1 MASQATG
8 TQTAKR
14 YQEIIS
20 VLNRNGLGFLFVRA
34 ALSPNPTKTL
44 EKIDSKEHGLSI
56 GERLCNS
63 CEELGPTFVKIGQIL
78 STRTDII
85 PESIARDLTRLQD
98 MVSPFPFDEA
108 KAEIEAQLQ
117 DTIAEVF
124 EDFNTE
130 PIASASISQV
140 YSAHMHGGAH
150 VAVKV
155 QRPGITENVK
165 TDLTVLAQL
174 AAFLDKHTKYGRLYN
189 FTGMVD
195 ELRKAMEQELDFT
208 VEAEHVHRFRK
219 QVGTNTDITAPKVY
233 WIYTT
238 PKILTMDFVEG
249 IKINDIKALNA
260 VGADKPK
267 LANTFVTSLVD
278 QILVDG
284 FFHADPHPGN
294 VMVVNEG
301 RHIEF
306 IDLGMVGELTPRF
319 RRQLANFVLG
329 LATGNMRQIAQSLM
343 SMDMSGNNINQY
355 HFTKALE
362 KVLDKYLYGPM
373 TEINIAEVFGN
384 IFEMAADFEMEIPR
398 DMTLVG
404 KCLGTAQGTVEALDP
419 SLSILQI
426 AERTA
431 RTLIFKHLTSSDFRK
446 DVISTGLD
454 LADLAKITP
463 GFLLSL
469 MRKAEDNDFA
479 VQIQVEHMTE
489 LEQSLERMANRVS
502 FTVVLLAISLIMA
515 SIIVGIAFS
524 SPELG
529 EALFA
534 LDVVALVIG
543 LALAAIIVFGLIFSM
558 IHASRKQKKSK

>member
-1 MASQATG
+1 MASQDKG
-8 TQTAKR
+8 TQTARR

-34 ALSPNPTKTL
+34 ALSPNPVRTL
-44 EKIDSKEHGLSI
+44 EKIDSREHGPSI
-56 GERLCNS
+56 GERICKS

-78 STRTDII
+78 STRSDII
-85 PESIARDLTRLQD
+85 PESIANDLTRLQD
-98 MVSPFPFDEA
+98 MVSPFPFEEA

-117 DTIAEVF
+117 DSIENIF
-124 EDFNTE
+124 EDFN
-130 PIASASISQV
+130 PKQIASASISQV
-140 YSAHMHGGAH
+140 YSAHMHGGQH

-155 QRPGITENVK
+155 QRPDITENVK

-189 FTGMVD
+189 FSGMVD

-208 VEAEHVHRFRK
+208 VEAEHVHKFRK
-219 QVGTNTDITAPKVY
+219 QVASNTDVTAPKVY

-249 IKINDIKALNA
+249 IKINDVKALNA
-260 VGADKPK
+260 AGADKAR
-267 LANTFVTSLVD
+267 LANAFVTSLVD

-294 VMVVNEG
+294 VMVVDEA
-301 RHIEF
+301 RRIEF

-319 RRQLANFVLG
+319 RRQLAYFVLG
-329 LATGNMRQIAQSLM
+329 LATGNMRQISQSLM
-343 SMDMSGNNINQY
+343 SMDMSGNDINQY
-355 HFTKALE
+355 HFTKALG

-373 TEINIAEVFGN
+373 KDVNIAEVFSN
-384 IFEMAADFEMEIPR
+384 IFEMAAQFEMEIPR

-404 KCLGTAQGTVEALDP
+404 KCLGTAQGTVEILDP
-419 SLSILQI
+419 ALSILEI

-431 RTLIFKHLTSSDFRK
+431 RTLIFKHVTSDDFRK

-454 LADLAKITP
+454 ITELIKVTP

-469 MRKAEDNDFA
+469 MRKAEDNDFGFRI
-479 VQIQVEHMTE
+479 QIDHMSD

-515 SIIVGIAFS
+515 SIIIGIAFS

-558 IHASRKQKKSK
+558 IHASRKQKKK